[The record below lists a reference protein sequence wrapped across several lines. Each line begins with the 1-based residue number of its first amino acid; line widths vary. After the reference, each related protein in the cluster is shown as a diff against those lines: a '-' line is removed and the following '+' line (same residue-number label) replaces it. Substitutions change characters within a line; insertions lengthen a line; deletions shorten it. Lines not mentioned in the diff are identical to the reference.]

1 MNIIADLMPM
11 KSLRYMRTLFISLPN
26 SDIMAPAA
34 SSTSYSVQESLTNK
48 ATMAGLDDTCY
59 YKCSLGLITIIHCLC
74 SLFLSLLLTHC
85 IAHFLSVSYTKT
97 QTSSN
102 FTAESDKI
110 KHN

>member
-1 MNIIADLMPM
+1 
-11 KSLRYMRTLFISLPN
+11 
-26 SDIMAPAA
+26 
-34 SSTSYSVQESLTNK
+34 
-48 ATMAGLDDTCY
+48 MAGLDDTCY

-97 QTSSN
+97 QISSN

-110 KHN
+110 KHNWKGLSGLVYLFRISMHIT